1 MRKSKNAGFSIVEVL
16 IALAIFMI
24 LMIPIVRGI
33 VLALRTSSNS
43 KETQYR
49 NEFAEGVMEHVKAV
63 NIDQLLD
70 ETYYTNMGTVAGSYN
85 TTSKLYEGYDPSN
98 PDDSAFW
105 YDKNKDNVA
114 VLDELYGYKT
124 YTITGEVP
132 LGTNKTLYDYRVE
145 ISSKDYAERKYEAAK
160 DPLKDEDDVLDPNNL
175 ALGIVEDVD
184 YRKVALID
192 DQVLNYDSMAQT
204 ALWAKKLQNLKDK
217 DYEAYKQEVEGKNGV
232 SVFYNDKGFR
242 LMTIEVSGSKEDGYS
257 VRCVVHYTDSEASL
271 AENGEQY
278 IEYSPYGKEF
288 KNKLPDI
295 YVMYNP
301 CFYNGMYATDD
312 YLAIDTSGLKD
323 DTDVNVFLVE
333 IAEKYSQNI
342 IDANGA
348 NQLADSSALYN
359 NNMATGG
366 YRRDDAK
373 IHLVG
378 INKGTESSSN
388 ASDFLENIHVYTNI
402 LDTDTSGPNKKTG
415 SDNFLFAKD
424 KGTKDPTLN
433 GFMKYINSSL
443 GVSDKKY
450 TMELYGNDKQASVGS
465 LESAESE
472 SRGLYTV
479 KIWMKES
486 KNDNQN
492 DIDPTKDVPILE
504 GTKGGNES

>member
-1 MRKSKNAGFSIVEVL
+1 MKKSKNAGFSIVEVL

-33 VLALRTSSNS
+33 ILALRTSSNS

-70 ETYYTNMGTVAGSYN
+70 ETYYTNMGTVAGSYKV
-85 TTSKLYEGYDPSN
+85 TTKLNETYNSSDPDN
-98 PDDSAFW
+98 SAFW
-105 YDKNKDNVA
+105 YDANGNGA
-114 VLDELYGYKT
+114 AELDELYGYKT

-132 LGTNKTLYDYRVE
+132 LGIDKTLYDYRVE

-160 DPLKDEDDVLDPNNL
+160 DPSMDEDDVLDPNNL
-175 ALGIVEDVD
+175 ALGIIEDVD

-217 DYEAYKQEVEGKNGV
+217 DYEAYKQEVEGKNI

-257 VRCVVHYTDSEASL
+257 VRCVVHYTDSQANL

-312 YLAIDTSGLKD
+312 YLAIDTSGLED

-348 NQLADSSALYN
+348 NQLANGDALYN
-359 NNMATGG
+359 NDMSTSG
-366 YRRDDAK
+366 YNRDNAK

-378 INKGTESSSN
+378 INKGTESSLN

-402 LDTDTSGPNKKTG
+402 LDNDTSGPNKKTG
-415 SDNFLFAKD
+415 SDNLLYMKD
-424 KGTKDPTLN
+424 KGTKDSTLS

-443 GVSDKKY
+443 GITDKKY
-450 TMELYGNDKQASVGS
+450 AMELYGNAKQASVGS
-465 LESAESE
+465 LKSAEAE